1 MKNANRSV
9 LNFKQSLLLT
19 AMLSLP
25 VMSVNADGLNTYA
38 NFNIPAQSLNEALL
52 AFSEQSGIQVTVNSD
67 SVAGIHS
74 QGVKGQQ
81 LSGRVALE
89 NLLSQSSLTYTLVG
103 EDTIAIGKVEG
114 GKNAEKKPVL
124 IANNQ
129 PQSAKT
135 STHYSP
141 TEQSKTTVEQI
152 QITGSR
158 IGRVGSTTPTPVTSI
173 DAESLALS
181 GDVRI
186 ADILNELP
194 AIRATQTT
202 GNVNT
207 PDDAQE
213 AGTNFLNLRGLGID
227 RTLVLVNGRRHVGS
241 RAGSAA
247 VDMNTIPSALIKR
260 VEVITGGASAVYGA
274 DAVSGVI
281 NIITKDDMQG
291 LEVDAQVGA
300 SSEGDG
306 ERYHISLTGGS
317 NFANDKGNIYVNTT
331 LDRSREAKASKRDW
345 ATRESRFAPNPSNTG
360 SNDGIADQILF
371 PNTGFIGT
379 PAGGQVV
386 GPNGELFDSYG
397 GPFTFDDAGNLV
409 SQDQGVLVQ
418 SFLSQGGDFVNLS
431 DYDLLAVPVERTIIT
446 GGLTYDI
453 TDNVRLFVDAKFAK
467 TTSDT
472 SGQPTFNL
480 GSDASASGIP
490 GAFILADNPYV
501 PQELRDIL
509 SNENL
514 SGFYV
519 GRTNVDQGG
528 RGSHSDRDTT
538 QLTMGLNG
546 SLNDDIDFT
555 MHYQYG
561 ETNNTTEFINQR
573 VNKNFL
579 QQIDVVLDGAGTP
592 ICRDS
597 SNGCVPL
604 NILGPNVAT
613 PEALAFSQVDF
624 VTEGKLQQQVL
635 HASINGYTGIELPG
649 GEIAFAAGI
658 EYREEESF
666 TEEGYLRNTGSIFAS
681 APVADTVGEFDVKE
695 VFAETSLPLLSDMLM
710 AKQLTLDAAVR
721 YADYSTI
728 GAATTWKVGIDW
740 AINDTLRLRSTL
752 SEAVRAPNIGELYA
766 AVEQSN
772 QFIADPCDTDNLA
785 SGSGNRAAN
794 CSALDISADFQ
805 SNSEALTKAVF
816 SGGNEA
822 LKEEQA
828 DTFTFGLV
836 FTPDAIDNLSVTVDY
851 WDIDITDA
859 ISSFSAQATVN
870 GCVDAS
876 SLSNPLCNVVTRDA
890 NGNIATV
897 SSQLVNIAS
906 FKASGIDVEA
916 HYLYHLANGAE
927 LRFSALGTYLDK
939 LDFYAQDG
947 EAPDQEAGELGD
959 PELQLNFRVTY
970 QLDAMTLSV
979 EQRYF
984 SEQEFDLAEA
994 ANTRSPHATGDT
1006 WYTDVQARYQFRDNL
1021 GLYIGVNNVLD
1032 EHPPAIAL
1040 VPETRSFGDDAII
1053 YDQLGRYF
1061 YTGLTYTF

>member
-1 MKNANRSV
+1 
-9 LNFKQSLLLT
+9 
-19 AMLSLP
+19 
-25 VMSVNADGLNTYA
+25 
-38 NFNIPAQSLNEALL
+38 
-52 AFSEQSGIQVTVNSD
+52 
-67 SVAGIHS
+67 
-74 QGVKGQQ
+74 
-81 LSGRVALE
+81 
-89 NLLSQSSLTYTLVG
+89 
-103 EDTIAIGKVEG
+103 
-114 GKNAEKKPVL
+114 
-124 IANNQ
+124 
-129 PQSAKT
+129 
-135 STHYSP
+135 
-141 TEQSKTTVEQI
+141 
-152 QITGSR
+152 
-158 IGRVGSTTPTPVTSI
+158 
-173 DAESLALS
+173 
-181 GDVRI
+181 
-186 ADILNELP
+186 
-194 AIRATQTT
+194 
-202 GNVNT
+202 
-207 PDDAQE
+207 
-213 AGTNFLNLRGLGID
+213 
-227 RTLVLVNGRRHVGS
+227 
-241 RAGSAA
+241 
-247 VDMNTIPSALIKR
+247 
-260 VEVITGGASAVYGA
+260 
-274 DAVSGVI
+274 
-281 NIITKDDMQG
+281 
-291 LEVDAQVGA
+291 
-300 SSEGDG
+300 
-306 ERYHISLTGGS
+306 
-317 NFANDKGNIYVNTT
+317 
-331 LDRSREAKASKRDW
+331 
-345 ATRESRFAPNPSNTG
+345 
-360 SNDGIADQILF
+360 
-371 PNTGFIGT
+371 TGFIGT